1 MSKPEFVYTTY
12 IETSPEKLWQA
23 LTSGDF
29 TERYWFGH
37 RVTSDWKV
45 GSPYRFAKQGTPSME
60 GKVLIS
66 DPPKKLAYSWDSP
79 SCAPQDAKG
88 ERTSR
93 VTFDL
98 EPHGTVVKL
107 TVTHDNL
114 DEGGKTLRDIS
125 GGWPM
130 VIASLKSMLETGR
143 ELPAELHASVRE
155 KSHA

>member
-1 MSKPEFVYTTY
+1 MSKPEFVYTTF
-12 IETSPEKLWQA
+12 IETTAEKLWHA
-23 LTSGDF
+23 LTDGDF

-37 RVTSDWKV
+37 RVASDWKV
-45 GSPYRFAKQGTPSME
+45 GSPFKLARQDAARVE

-66 DPPKKLAYSWDSP
+66 DPHKRLAYSWDPCS
-79 SCAPQDAKG
+79 SDAKR

-98 EPHGTVVKL
+98 EPRGNIVKL

-130 VIASLKSMLETGR
+130 VIASLKSLLETGHA
-143 ELPAELHASVRE
+143 LPVDLPSCAAKEPTDA
-155 KSHA
+155 

>member
-12 IETSPEKLWQA
+12 IETSAEKLWHA
-23 LTSGDF
+23 LTDGDF
-29 TERYWFGH
+29 TERYWFGN
-37 RVTSDWKV
+37 RVTSDWVV
-45 GSPYRFAKQGTPSME
+45 GSPYRFDREGAGTVE
-60 GKVLIS
+60 GKVLES
-66 DPPKKLAYSWDSP
+66 EPPKRLAYSWDPCS
-79 SCAPQDAKG
+79 QEAKR

-98 EPHGTVVKL
+98 EPRGKVVKL

-130 VIASLKSMLETGR
+130 VIASLKSFLETGHA
-143 ELPAELHASVRE
+143 LPVDVPSCAAKE
-155 KSHA
+155 KTDA

>member
-1 MSKPEFVYTTY
+1 MSKPEFVYVTY
-12 IETSPEKLWQA
+12 IKTTAEKLWHA

-37 RVTSDWKV
+37 RVASDWKV
-45 GSPYRFAKQGTPSME
+45 GSPYLFAAQGKPSVE
-60 GKVLIS
+60 GTVLLS
-66 DPPKKLAYSWDSP
+66 DPPKRLAYTWVPCS
-79 SCAPQDAKG
+79 ADARR

-98 EPHGTVVKL
+98 EPRGAAVKL

-130 VIASLKSMLETGR
+130 VIASLKSLLETGHA
-143 ELPAELHASVRE
+143 LPSDLPTIVKETSCA
-155 KSHA
+155 

>member
-12 IETSPEKLWQA
+12 IETTPEKLWHA
-23 LTSGDF
+23 LTDGEF
-29 TERYWFGH
+29 HERYWFGH
-37 RVTSDWKV
+37 RSTSDWKV
-45 GSPYRFAKQGTPSME
+45 GSTYRFDKQGKPSVE
-60 GKVLIS
+60 GKVLES
-66 DPPKKLAYSWDSP
+66 DPPRRLAFTWDACST
-79 SCAPQDAKG
+79 DARR

-98 EPHGTVVKL
+98 EPRGRIVKL

-130 VIASLKSMLETGR
+130 VMASLKSFLETGR
-143 ELPAELHASVRE
+143 ELPHDLPSYVGGAQPRA
-155 KSHA
+155 

>member
-12 IETSPEKLWQA
+12 IETSAEKLWHA
-23 LTSGDF
+23 LTDGDF

-37 RVTSDWKV
+37 RAASDWKV
-45 GSPYRFAKQGTPSME
+45 GSSYRFTHQTKPAHE

-66 DPPKKLAYSWDSP
+66 DPPRKLAYTWDGCS
-79 SCAPQDAKG
+79 DASKR

-93 VTFDL
+93 VTFDI
-98 EPHGTVVKL
+98 EPRGNVVKL

-114 DEGGKTLRDIS
+114 DEGGKTFRDIS

-130 VIASLKSMLETGR
+130 VLASLKSILETGR
-143 ELPAELHASVRE
+143 VLTIDPPSNAVKEPSRA
-155 KSHA
+155 

>member
-12 IETSPEKLWQA
+12 IETSAEKLWHA
-23 LTSGDF
+23 LTDGDF

-37 RVTSDWKV
+37 RVASDWKV
-45 GSPYRFAKQGTPSME
+45 GSTYRFAKQGKPSIE
-60 GKVLIS
+60 GKVLES
-66 DPPKKLAYSWDSP
+66 DPVRRLVYTWDPCS
-79 SCAPQDAKG
+79 DETKR

-98 EPHGTVVKL
+98 EPRGHVVKL

-125 GGWPM
+125 DGWPM
-130 VIASLKSMLETGR
+130 VIASLKSLLETGR
-143 ELPAELHASVRE
+143 PLPVDLAPNCAKEPTHA
-155 KSHA
+155 